1 MMDSSLVYDR
11 PPPSWWQLGPA
22 LWLGATAVLLFAYLF
37 FNIPGSWFS
46 GSTPQQFPGASMK
59 VFTGTAQAEDGKMV
73 ITGTDT
79 RNAVILGLET
89 PYISTQEYG
98 LLALDIEGVPDNV
111 EVTLFW
117 RNDLAPNKMFT
128 RPLSVAG
135 GRVQDVIVAGDSNWL
150 GRIHSAAHQ
159 GSVSTPRNVVST
171 RVLALSAS
179 LTTHRTA

>member
-22 LWLGATAVLLFAYLF
+22 LWLGATAVLIFAYLV
-37 FNIPGSWFS
+37 FNIPGSWFG

-98 LLALDIEGVPDNV
+98 LIALDIEGVPDNV
-111 EVTLFW
+111 EVE
-117 RNDLAPNKMFT
+117 
-128 RPLSVAG
+128 SVAG
-135 GRVQDVIVAGDSNWL
+135 RCSRDESKFGGSVL
-150 GRIHSAAHQ
+150 GRTPAGRPIHPRRSQSA
-159 GSVSTPRNVVST
+159 
-171 RVLALSAS
+171 
-179 LTTHRTA
+179 